1 MSAVG
6 NHTHATCNPLAMYA
20 HARKGTVVLGGLFT
34 FLAIAYSMT
43 HAATKGRGLIGMD
56 RKGGIV
62 LARDDDLGASPPVTT
77 QPAKKNSPRYQTL
90 VAAVEAG
97 AIPASAVNK
106 MDEDEEEDTA
116 IGEERD
122 DERMGTRYN
131 VRRSS
136 PVWLSYLN

>member
-1 MSAVG
+1 
-6 NHTHATCNPLAMYA
+6 
-20 HARKGTVVLGGLFT
+20 
-34 FLAIAYSMT
+34 
-43 HAATKGRGLIGMD
+43 MD